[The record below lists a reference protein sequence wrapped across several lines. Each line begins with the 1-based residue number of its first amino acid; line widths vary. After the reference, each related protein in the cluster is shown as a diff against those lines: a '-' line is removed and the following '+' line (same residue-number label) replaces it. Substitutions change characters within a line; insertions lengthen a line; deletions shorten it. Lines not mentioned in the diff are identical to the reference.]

1 LLTGV
6 FAAVSLGGTGFTV
19 QKTMAAQVGI
29 QALGVVACA
38 AWCGVV
44 TWVILQLIKA
54 VVGLRVGDDK
64 ETEGLDLAEHGERG
78 YSQ

>member
-1 LLTGV
+1 
-6 FAAVSLGGTGFTV
+6 V
-19 QKTMAAQVGI
+19 QKTIGAQIGI

-38 AWCGVV
+38 AWCGAV
-44 TWVILQLIKA
+44 TWLILKVIKA
-54 VVGLRVGDDK
+54 VVGLRVGEEK